1 MKNTTR
7 TLMVLAAAFVCIA
20 STLTAQNT
28 IIPAPL
34 QSYKPN
40 YWNSDVFSA
49 SVPTFALGHQWGGA
63 ALDKI
68 NTAFKMNVTGGNW
81 GYLHLNEKELYKLG
95 KGYKDTNYVVWAAP
109 LMHTTEGW
117 IGEIFRV
124 NWYGMRWEPA
134 ENPGIDNRDWQARDA
149 DAWPLSFGA
158 RHHGT
163 VPSSPSDVNYRRF
176 KLDPAGMPSNPV
188 RVLDSVE
195 PRNLMRMWYYDDRVR
210 AKVKWENY
218 LGFKF
223 AKDSTNTGGTWSYTY
238 YEDSTD
244 GRRLQLVVNLRRT
257 DATDTIL
264 DDQPVVSIT
273 VPYQLRWKDQQDTNP
288 NFRSD
293 RFKMPFTLVPWNTK
307 DSTFALPRGR
317 GLEMKTRAPAGFTDS
332 IVITRRMLPRHSDP
346 GGPDVTIVAEFR
358 TDTIMDDLF
367 GAPTRRPHMLKSG
380 VTDYPAFFEHD
391 STLGIVGTS
400 APANKRYRAIDSLG
414 ITVWYHGNS
423 AVAIRSASLLT
434 PITKRA
440 TSGYHDS
447 LWASKF
453 EDHRVRI
460 KIQIDTLRSRIGRH
474 TRVLAFYTND
484 EFEMDQL
491 LGMRYKAEFLD
502 RRLTSETGYIGSRFA
517 VGNTVTE
524 YGRQKMQGF
533 PTKFPWTAGLTQP
546 TRATSAPYISRGSV
560 GEEIRTAT
568 MPVPSPIMS
577 IKSGFLWT
585 GDNAPYRRFET
596 DISTKTTGTWAQL
609 ALPFP
614 TTPFDF
620 TSLTAYEDMMHS
632 NMSQVGP
639 AAMQEHSVYVN
650 MYQNAAYYFGKR
662 KNFWM
667 NFFYHIDPK
676 FGYDS
681 SGRAYVRYNNFQPLI
696 GESVRL
702 GHGTALN
709 LGTRGFMYD
718 KWKYQDSPDY
728 LIPHPD
734 SVRSPD
740 KYGSENIIS
749 DSYFPGYVTEDPT
762 SFVMDTTSS
771 VTPEDLLLSE
781 HIGGDYYTVGERIN
795 INDWT
800 PFTTLASEM
809 RLDRI
814 IPGDVTKKVYAGR
827 LSVRW
832 ETKWWHDLVTDT
844 VTRFKRSTDISNAEL
859 FMKSRP
865 VGWYGHGYRTL
876 IGGDTT
882 RLRQWVTAYSG
893 VVGMQRW
900 ARTSNADT
908 TLRLETEPEAER
920 LYDIVLL
927 DTAETG
933 ASDEDCIISIT
944 NRRTSPFLFNNA
956 MPDSV
961 QFITSYEH
969 DTLTRGS
976 RPDLRYQQV
985 GARRITLPLNYTVDV
1000 TKPYLLHVR
1009 ELRPAYDGA
1018 LTLDTIVN
1026 GKSNLALDLR
1036 PGDVRFFRIK
1046 RLQAIDTTNTGYLAF
1061 STQNKMVAYRIP
1073 KADFS
1078 GYTDSI
1084 RYHAVFHRRDT
1095 DPMRTGPWTVYYQRS
1110 KAYHRDSLPLVSG
1123 LDWETPIRLS
1133 RLTTSS
1139 VQNTDGL
1146 NRTLYY
1152 DVNPVAYLANVP
1164 PMTNPQKDCSC
1175 GFPSIVVREVVPN
1188 RPKVHIVYTCE
1199 DEWIPTGFKF
1209 NFAHIVENA
1218 FLDNPVLNP
1227 ALLDA
1232 NGKSLVIIGK
1242 GGPHDGGMDTLK
1254 SLARW
1259 GTPVINASAEGRM
1272 YYAWS
1277 AVGAGIGA
1285 GTKSTGLDWFPAAN
1299 AITAIP
1305 TPTITWH
1312 YAHDDIIDT
1321 IMIDGG
1327 APRYPSLNVYSN
1339 IAQGR
1344 TDATLVWEEG
1354 TMNRHIRYTRLVPG
1368 LGMAIG
1374 RMLPL
1379 FAPMSYAPGR
1389 PPTIPGDGPNSI
1401 AVIGGALPEDEAET
1415 PVVLRSLQRD
1425 TMSMFI
1431 RDTDGS
1437 PNGLYRYNHETVA
1450 WSEYS
1455 PWETRNRIKY
1465 NHLIDM
1471 QGFGLDEL
1479 HYWWTNTT
1487 YSLGN
1492 SLFHPV
1498 ITNGS
1503 VRMDSLTWQ
1512 GVVDDSLITYGDSL
1526 HIVRGN
1532 ISDSAVIVNY
1542 SVLDTPNFSD
1552 LYAQKQYSYASYWTG
1567 HRQFPNI
1574 RGQQI
1579 MVRRMPGV
1587 PAPPTVLLDVD
1598 YLRAPGPWPHLAMR
1612 QREDTPIGIQSVR
1625 RILQYTNDNAPK
1637 LVASAE
1643 QFYKVTDAQEEEP
1656 VVSGGVEVQGRKLT
1670 ARAVLADGRTLSF
1683 RPVYDDVMPNGYGGS
1698 MDYAWQ
1704 MASMTKPVT
1713 DLVTESFTVGDVD
1726 EMKLVAT
1733 GGMRGNVDVSIEE
1746 VQPDVPL
1753 VGGRTM
1759 TDFRSMRSVR
1769 MGLAEADQRKP
1780 DAPARSLFYLTGGDE
1795 KIYRLRMK
1803 YTGDGG
1809 IFREDLD
1816 ITPEK
1821 ESFGK
1826 TAEAARIIDLNAM
1839 RGTDAT
1845 TEGLHIY
1852 PNPARER
1859 VTIIVGGP
1867 ASSGIQGR
1875 TLTMDIVGALGN
1887 VVMTTTVASH
1897 EAVDVVGLPSG
1908 VYSVR
1913 VRMDGGV
1920 LPVTI
1925 GTGKFTV
1932 VK

>member
-7 TLMVLAAAFVCIA
+7 TIMVLAAALVCIA

-34 QSYKPN
+34 QTYKPT
-40 YWNSDVFSA
+40 YWNNDIFA
-49 SVPTFALGHQWGGA
+49 TRVPTFALGHQWGAA
-63 ALDKI
+63 ALDKV
-68 NTAFKMNVTGGNW
+68 NTALRMNVTGGNW
-81 GYLHLNEKELYKLG
+81 GFLYLNEREMYKLG
-95 KGYKDTNYVVWAAP
+95 KGYNDTNYVVWAAP
-109 LMHTTEGW
+109 LMLTTEGW

-134 ENPGIDNRDWQARDA
+134 ENAGTGKDWQARDSE
-149 DAWPLSFGA
+149 AWPFGFLA

-163 VPSSPSDVNYRRF
+163 IPSSSGDVNYRRF
-176 KLDPAGMPSNPV
+176 KLEPTGMPSNPV

-210 AKVKWENY
+210 KKVDWADY
-218 LGFKF
+218 LNERF
-223 AKDSTNTGGTWSYTY
+223 ASSSTFTGGTWTYTY
-238 YEDSTD
+238 YDDSTD

-273 VPYQLRWKDQQDTNP
+273 VPYQLRWKDQNP
-288 NFRSD
+288 ANLIDYSAKRH
-293 RFKMPFTLVPWNTK
+293 KMPFTRIPWTTK

-317 GLEMKTRAPAGFTDS
+317 GLEMKTRAPGGFTDS

-358 TDTIMDDLF
+358 TDTIKNDL
-367 GAPTRRPHMLKSG
+367 GDRLPYMLKSG
-380 VTDYPAFFEHD
+380 VTDYPAFNVIDD
-391 STLGIVGTS
+391 SLGPKATS
-400 APANKRYRAIDSLG
+400 APYKKRYFAIDSLG

-447 LWASKF
+447 LWADKF
-453 EDHRVRI
+453 ADHRGRM
-460 KIQIDTLRSRIGRH
+460 KIQFDTLKNRIGRNI
-474 TRVLAFYTND
+474 RVLAFYTND

-491 LGMRYKAEFLD
+491 AGMRYKAEFLD
-502 RRLTSETGYIGSRFA
+502 RRLTSETGYMGGRVA

-533 PTKFPWTAGLTQP
+533 PTRFPWTAGLTMP
-546 TRATSAPYISRGSV
+546 MRATAVPYMARYGV
-560 GEEIRTAT
+560 NEWEFGTN
-568 MPVPSPIMS
+568 MPVPAPTMS
-577 IKSGFLWT
+577 LKGGYRWAQ
-585 GDNAPYRRFET
+585 DNAPYRRFET
-596 DISTKTTGTWAQL
+596 DISTKTTGTWTQI

-614 TTPFDF
+614 MVPFDF

-632 NMSQVGP
+632 NMSLLGP
-639 AAMQEHSVYVN
+639 AGMQEHSVYVN
-650 MYQNAAYYFGKR
+650 MYQNAAYYFGPR
-662 KNFWM
+662 RHFWM
-667 NFFYHIDPK
+667 NFFYHVDPK
-676 FGYDS
+676 FGFDTT
-681 SGRAYVRYNNFQPLI
+681 GRAYARFNNFQPLT

-718 KWKYQDSPDY
+718 KWKYQDHADY
-728 LIPHPD
+728 IVPHPD

-740 KYGSENIIS
+740 KYGKENIIS

-762 SFVMDTTSS
+762 AFVMDTTST

-800 PFTTLASEM
+800 PLATLASEM
-809 RLDRI
+809 RLSRI
-814 IPGDVTKKVYAGR
+814 MPGDVTKKVYAGR
-827 LSVRW
+827 SSVRW

-844 VTRFKRSTDISNAEL
+844 TSRFKRGSDISNAEL

-865 VGWYGHGYRTL
+865 VAWYGHGYRTL

-882 RLRQWVTAYSG
+882 RLRKWVTAYSSL
-893 VVGMQRW
+893 VDMKRW

-908 TLRLETEPEAER
+908 TLRLETEPEVER

-976 RPDLRYQQV
+976 RPDLRYKQV
-985 GARRITLPLNYTVDV
+985 GARRITLPLNYTVDD

-1018 LTLDTIVN
+1018 LILDTIVS
-1026 GKSNLALDLR
+1026 GVSDLALDLR

-1073 KADFS
+1073 KADYS
-1078 GYTDSI
+1078 GYTDSL

-1152 DVNPVAYLANVP
+1152 DVNPVAYLGGVP
-1164 PMTNPQKDCSC
+1164 PMTNPQRDCSC

-1188 RPKVHIVYTCE
+1188 RPKVHVVYTCE
-1199 DEWIPTGFKF
+1199 DEWIPSGFKQ

-1227 ALLDA
+1227 AVLDA

-1285 GTKSTGLDWFPAAN
+1285 GTKSTGLDWFPAPD

-1321 IMIDGG
+1321 IVIDGG

-1368 LGMAIG
+1368 LGTAIG
-1374 RMLPL
+1374 RMLPT
-1379 FAPMSYAPGR
+1379 FVDMSYDPGR

-1487 YSLGN
+1487 YSVAN

-1498 ITNGS
+1498 ITNGT

-1512 GVVDDSLITYGDSL
+1512 GVVGGGLVTYGDSL
-1526 HIVRGN
+1526 HIVKGN

-1542 SVLDTPNFSD
+1542 SILDVGQYSD
-1552 LYAQKQYSYASYWTG
+1552 LFAQKDYGYASYWTG

-1587 PAPPTVLLDVD
+1587 PAPSAPPLLHVD

-1637 LVASAE
+1637 LIASAE
-1643 QFYKVTDAQEEEP
+1643 QFYKPGQAGEEDP
-1656 VVSGGVEVQGRKLT
+1656 VLSGGVEVQGRRLT
-1670 ARAVLADGRTLSF
+1670 ARAVLRGGRTLSF
-1683 RPVYDDVMPNGYGGS
+1683 RPVYDDVMPNGYDGS
-1698 MDYAWQ
+1698 MDHAWQ

-1713 DLVTESFTVGDVD
+1713 DLVTESFTVSDVD

-1759 TDFRSMRSVR
+1759 KSFRANRSVR

-1780 DAPARSLFYLTGGDE
+1780 DAPAKSLFYLTGGDE
-1795 KIYRLRMK
+1795 KTYRLRMK
-1803 YTGDGG
+1803 FTGDGG

-1826 TAEAARIIDLNAM
+1826 ASEAARIIDLKSM
-1839 RGTDAT
+1839 RGTDVAM
-1845 TEGLHIY
+1845 EGLHIY

-1867 ASSGIQGR
+1867 ASSGVQGR
-1875 TLTMDIVGALGN
+1875 TLTMDIADALGN
-1887 VVMTTTVASH
+1887 VVMTSTVTPY
-1897 EAVDVVGLPSG
+1897 EAVDIVGLPSG

>member
-1 MKNTTR
+1 MNNTRR
-7 TLMVLAAAFVCIA
+7 TLTVLAAALLLTATV
-20 STLTAQNT
+20 TAQNT

-49 SVPTFALGHQWGGA
+49 SVPTFALGHQWGAA

-68 NTAFKMNVTGGNW
+68 NTAFRMNVTGGNW

-95 KGYKDTNYVVWAAP
+95 TGYKDTNYVVWAAP
-109 LMHTTEGW
+109 LMHTVEGW
-117 IGEIFRV
+117 QGDILRQ

-134 ENPGIDNRDWQARDA
+134 ENAGTGSTWQARDSE
-149 DAWPLSFGA
+149 AWPLGFLA

-163 VPSSPSDVNYRRF
+163 VPSSMSDPNYRRF
-176 KLDPAGMPSNPV
+176 KLDPTGMPTNPV

-210 AKVKWENY
+210 AKVKWSEY
-218 LGFKF
+218 LGFRF

-238 YEDSTD
+238 HDDSTD
-244 GRRLQLVVNLRRT
+244 GRRLQLVLNLRRT

-264 DDQPVVSIT
+264 DDQPVVSIV
-273 VPYQLRWKDQQDTNP
+273 VPYQLRWKDQDPADSN
-288 NFRSD
+288 NFHPE
-293 RFKMPFTLVPWNTK
+293 RFKMPFTLVPWNNK

-317 GLEMKTRAPAGFTDS
+317 GLEMKMRAPGGYTDS

-358 TDTIMDDLF
+358 TDTIMDDVF
-367 GAPTRRPHMLKSG
+367 GTPQRRPHMLKSG
-380 VTDYPAFFEHD
+380 VADYPAFTEAD
-391 STLGIVGTS
+391 GT
-400 APANKRYRAIDSLG
+400 PGDPTYNKRYFAIDSLG
-414 ITVWYHGNS
+414 VTVWYHGNS
-423 AVAIRSASLLT
+423 AASIRSASLLT
-434 PITKRA
+434 PMTKRA

-447 LWASKF
+447 LWVQRF
-453 EDHRVRI
+453 DEHRVRI

-474 TRVLAFYTND
+474 VRVLAFYLND

-517 VGNTVTE
+517 VGNTITE

-577 IKSGFLWT
+577 IKSGFLWA
-585 GDNAPYRRFET
+585 GDRAPYRRFET
-596 DISTKTTGTWAQL
+596 DISTKTTGPWTQIS
-609 ALPFP
+609 LPFP
-614 TTPFDF
+614 TAPFDF

-650 MYQNAAYYFGKR
+650 MYQNRNFYFGPR
-662 KNFWM
+662 RSFWM

-676 FGYDS
+676 FGFDS
-681 SGRAYVRYNNFQPLI
+681 SGRAYVRYNNFQPLT

-728 LIPHPD
+728 IVPHPD

-740 KYGSENIIS
+740 KYGKENVLS
-749 DSYFPGYVTEDPT
+749 DSYFPGYVTEDSV
-762 SFVMDTTSS
+762 SFVMDTASG
-771 VTPEDLLLSE
+771 VTPDDLLLSE
-781 HIGGDYYTVGERIN
+781 HIGGDYYTIGERIN
-795 INDWT
+795 LHDWT
-800 PFTTLASEM
+800 PLATLASEM

-814 IPGDVTKKVYAGR
+814 MPGDVSKKVYAGR

-844 VTRFKRSTDISNAEL
+844 VTRFKRGTDISNATL

-865 VGWYGHGYRTL
+865 VAWYGHGYRTL

-882 RLRQWVTAYSG
+882 RLRKWVKAYSSL
-893 VVGMQRW
+893 VGLQRW
-900 ARTSNADT
+900 ARTSSVDT

-927 DTAETG
+927 DTSEAG
-933 ASDEDCIISIT
+933 ASDEDCILSIT

-956 MPDSV
+956 MADSV
-961 QFITSYEH
+961 QFLTSYEH

-985 GARRITLPLNYTVDV
+985 GARRVTLPLDYTVDPA
-1000 TKPYLLHVR
+1000 KPYLLHVR

-1018 LTLDTIVN
+1018 AIIDTIVS
-1026 GKSNLALDLR
+1026 GTSNLVLDLR
-1036 PGDVRFFRIK
+1036 PGDVRFLRIK
-1046 RLQAIDTTNTGYLAF
+1046 RLQAIDTTGTGYLAF
-1061 STQNKMVAYRIP
+1061 STQNKIVAYRVP

-1078 GYTDSI
+1078 GYTDSV
-1084 RYHAVFHRRDT
+1084 RYHSVYHRRDT

-1110 KAYHRDSLPLVSG
+1110 KPYHRDSLPLVSG
-1123 LDWETPIRLS
+1123 LDWEAPIRLS

-1175 GFPSIVVREVVPN
+1175 GFPSIVVRDIVPN
-1188 RPKVHIVYTCE
+1188 RPQVHVVYTCE
-1199 DEWIPTGFKF
+1199 DEWIPSGYKM
-1209 NFAHIVENA
+1209 NFAHIVENR

-1232 NGKSLVIIGK
+1232 NGRSLVIIGK
-1242 GGPHDGGMDTLK
+1242 GGPHDAGLDTLK

-1285 GTKSTGLDWFPAAN
+1285 GTKSAGLDWFPAAN

-1368 LGMAIG
+1368 IGTAIG
-1374 RMLPL
+1374 RMLPT
-1379 FAPMSYAPGR
+1379 FAPMSYDPAR
-1389 PPTIPGDGPNSI
+1389 PPTVPGDGPNAI

-1415 PVVLRSLQRD
+1415 PVVVRSLQRD

-1431 RDTDGS
+1431 CDTDGS

-1498 ITNGS
+1498 ITNGD

-1526 HIVRGN
+1526 HVVKGN
-1532 ISDSAVIVNY
+1532 LSDSALIVNY
-1542 SVLDTPNFSD
+1542 SVLDVASYSD
-1552 LYAQKQYSYASYWTG
+1552 LYVQKQNGYASYWTG

-1574 RGQQI
+1574 RAQQI
-1579 MVRRMPGV
+1579 MVRRMPGI
-1587 PAPPTVLLDVD
+1587 PAPPETILHVD

-1612 QREDTPIGIQSVR
+1612 PREDTPVGIQSVR

-1643 QFYKVTDAQEEEP
+1643 QFYKVTEVQEEEP
-1656 VVSGGVEVQGRKLT
+1656 APYGGIDVQGQKIT
-1670 ARAVLADGRTLSF
+1670 ARAVLSDGRRLSF
-1683 RPVYDDVMPNGYGGS
+1683 RPVYDGVMPNGYGGS

-1704 MASMTKPVT
+1704 MASMTRPVT

-1726 EMKLVAT
+1726 AMKLVAT
-1733 GGMRGNVDVSIEE
+1733 GAMRGNVDVSIEE
-1746 VQPDVPL
+1746 VLPDVPMI
-1753 VGGRTM
+1753 GGRTRA
-1759 TDFRSMRSVR
+1759 DFRATRSVR
-1769 MGLAEADQRKP
+1769 MGLAEADDRRP
-1780 DAPARSLFYLTGGDE
+1780 ETPAKALFYLTGGDE
-1795 KIYRLRMK
+1795 KAYRLRMR
-1803 YTGDGG
+1803 YTGDDG
-1809 IFREDLD
+1809 IYREDVD
-1816 ITPEK
+1816 VTPEK

-1826 TAEAARIIDLNAM
+1826 TQEMPHVIDLRAM
-1839 RGTDAT
+1839 RGTEASS
-1845 TEGLHIY
+1845 GLHIY

-1859 VTIIVGGP
+1859 VTIIVGT
-1867 ASSGIQGR
+1867 SGMTPGNVRGR
-1875 TLTMDIVGALGN
+1875 TLTMDIADAIGN
-1887 VVMTTTVASH
+1887 VVMTSPVTFG
-1897 EAVDVVGLPSG
+1897 EAVDVQGLPSG

-1913 VRMDGGV
+1913 VRMDGALV
-1920 LPVTI
+1920 PTSVA
-1925 GTGKFTV
+1925 TGKFTV